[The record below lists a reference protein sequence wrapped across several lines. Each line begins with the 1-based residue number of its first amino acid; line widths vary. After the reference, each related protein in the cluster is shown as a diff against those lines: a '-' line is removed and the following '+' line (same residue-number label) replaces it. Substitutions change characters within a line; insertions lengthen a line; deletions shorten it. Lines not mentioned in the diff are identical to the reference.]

1 MWHTILW
8 GLLLL
13 KAKKENSLSFPLI
26 ASSAVGI
33 AYPIVAS
40 RAGRAI
46 IFRPLFRKPP
56 IAAPQPPRPRTRLTL
71 VFRIMDVVYQGV
83 TKAAKDLVTNLFRNG
98 VSHINPVLPTVPRIL
113 VIGSSGDGKTS
124 NVLPSL
130 LGGILGPISAH
141 RPSASSQD
149 NSVNAE
155 APANEPDDERA
166 GPTVKKRKTT
176 GTRVPRPVYYVCDEG
191 PVDNNATM
199 KSRFERGMAAVAD
212 TFKGQVV
219 NFTDLQA
226 LLEQEDI
233 PLRGAVI
240 VIEDLDLLT
249 VQVSSSVATKRLNL
263 LSTLVNK
270 YANAQGITLIT
281 TTQSHGEDRTSA
293 QGKRNMQ
300 LKRGHNVYIGT
311 TESIKYLG
319 NQQRGDNDTL
329 GAAMTLSRAIQE
341 AINVIRQGGESK
353 DESDNAEV
361 IQTNDIISI
370 PWIVRLH
377 NNKDSLL
384 AVPISE
390 TTTPAQ

>member
-1 MWHTILW
+1 M
-8 GLLLL
+8 L

-56 IAAPQPPRPRTRLTL
+56 IAAPQPPRPRIRLTC
-71 VFRIMDVVYQGV
+71 VFCIMDVVYHGV
-83 TKAAKDLVTNLFRNG
+83 TKAAKDLVTNLCRSG
-98 VSHINPVLPTVPRIL
+98 VSHINPVLPAVPRIL

-130 LGGILGPISAH
+130 LGGILGPISANS
-141 RPSASSQD
+141 PSASR
-149 NSVNAE
+149 
-155 APANEPDDERA
+155 PANGITAETHGNDPDDERTA
-166 GPTVKKRKTT
+166 PAAKKQKTASPQ
-176 GTRVPRPVYYVCDEG
+176 VPRTVYYVCDEG
-191 PVDNNATM
+191 PVNNNAIM
-199 KSRFERGMAAVAD
+199 KSRFERGMAAVSD
-212 TFKGQVV
+212 TFNGQVV

-226 LLEQEDI
+226 LLEQTDA

-249 VQVSSSVATKRLNL
+249 VQVSSSVSAKRLNL

-270 YANAQGITLIT
+270 YANSQGITLIT
-281 TTQSHGEDRTSA
+281 TTQSHGEDRTSVH
-293 QGKRNMQ
+293 GKRNMN
-300 LKRGHNVYIGT
+300 LKRSHNVFIGT
-311 TESIKYLG
+311 NESIRYFG
-319 NQQRGDNDTL
+319 GTQRSGEKTNDTL
-329 GAAMTLSRAIQE
+329 EAAITLSRAIKD
-341 AINVIRQGGESK
+341 AINAIRQDAEAK
-353 DESDNAEV
+353 DESDSAEV
-361 IQTNDIISI
+361 MPSNDIISI
-370 PWIVRLH
+370 PWIVRLP

-390 TTTPAQ
+390 TTASSQ